1 MIVTTID
8 VLLHHSLAE
17 MRLLLAT
24 VMAGMVRTS
33 LGTDCIS
40 GQMEVTGD
48 GAVRDMVPRP
58 HTDGREKID

>member
-1 MIVTTID
+1 MIVTMID

-24 VMAGMVRTS
+24 VMMVRTS

-40 GQMEVTGD
+40 GKMEVTGD
-48 GAVRDMVPRP
+48 GAVRDMVPSP